1 MTGTVEEETKENPC
15 RPWACLED
23 WYETRFRNW
32 ELTQRIIKEMGTR
45 MGQELFL
52 RREQAKG
59 VSFFLNYIKSTFPG
73 NSDCKQTGYFIKRLL
88 L

>member
-1 MTGTVEEETKENPC
+1 
-15 RPWACLED
+15 
-23 WYETRFRNW
+23 
-32 ELTQRIIKEMGTR
+32 